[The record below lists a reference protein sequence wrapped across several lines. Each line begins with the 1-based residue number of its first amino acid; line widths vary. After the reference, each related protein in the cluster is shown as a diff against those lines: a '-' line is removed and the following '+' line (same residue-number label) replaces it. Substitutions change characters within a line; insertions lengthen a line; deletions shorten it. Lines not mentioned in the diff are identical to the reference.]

1 MRKKKELTEAE
12 KRDLAMKY
20 EVAEEL
26 GLLEKV
32 ERCGWRGLT
41 SRESGR
47 IGGIMGTRKTAER
60 KRIQYEK
67 GWTENRQSGQSGHLK
82 GQGVDR
88 GMDSRKTFPVY
99 KDSCLH
105 LKTDRAII

>member
-20 EVAEEL
+20 EEL

-32 ERCGWRGLT
+32 ERYGWRGLT

-60 KRIQYEK
+60 KR
-67 GWTENRQSGQSGHLK
+67 TEADKADR
-82 GQGVDR
+82 VD
-88 GMDSRKTFPVY
+88 T
-99 KDSCLH
+99 
-105 LKTDRAII
+105 

>member
-47 IGGIMGTRKTAER
+47 IGGIMGTRKTGGAKADR
-60 KRIQYEK
+60 S
-67 GWTENRQSGQSGHLK
+67 GQSGQSGHLK
-82 GQGVDR
+82 GQAVDRGADR

-99 KDSCLH
+99 KIPAC
-105 LKTDRAII
+105 I